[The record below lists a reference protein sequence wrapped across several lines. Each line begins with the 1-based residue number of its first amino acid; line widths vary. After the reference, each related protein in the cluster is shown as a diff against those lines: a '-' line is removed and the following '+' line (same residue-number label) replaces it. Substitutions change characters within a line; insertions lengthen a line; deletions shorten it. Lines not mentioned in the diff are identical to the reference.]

1 MFASASPDNIKQWKC
16 PEGKFIQNLSGHNAI
31 LNCLAINAD
40 NVMVS
45 GADNGSLHFWDFKT
59 GYNFQRTQVY
69 YYRLDNFDCS
79 FILTLYICKRLRY
92 NLVRWTVKQEFS
104 LWHSTTVALASSR
117 PKQIKRSRSTKKTTK
132 PTKRLTPST
141 GNPICWNGVAISP
154 QFPVLYLNTTWFL
167 NESFSFLC
175 NFILEKVCWEKMHQ

>member
-59 GYNFQRTQVY
+59 GYNFQRSQVMHLFETVR
-69 YYRLDNFDCS
+69 RLFLTFS
-79 FILTLYICKRLRY
+79 IQILGPRAARL
-92 NLVRWTVKQEFS
+92 
-104 LWHSTTVALASSR
+104 
-117 PKQIKRSRSTKKTTK
+117 
-132 PTKRLTPST
+132 
-141 GNPICWNGVAISP
+141 NG
-154 QFPVLYLNTTWFL
+154 
-167 NESFSFLC
+167 
-175 NFILEKVCWEKMHQ
+175 